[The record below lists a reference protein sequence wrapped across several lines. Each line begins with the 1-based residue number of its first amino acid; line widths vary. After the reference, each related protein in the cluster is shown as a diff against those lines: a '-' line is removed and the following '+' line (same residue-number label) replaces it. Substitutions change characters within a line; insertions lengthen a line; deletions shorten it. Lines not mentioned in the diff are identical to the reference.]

1 MRSILPRARKPC
13 HSERSETASSLQPSA
28 PHSVIPSASEES
40 WLSSN
45 PAESHE
51 TRRKTPKAA
60 PDHSERSEPT
70 PSCHSERSEESR
82 LSSNP
87 AEAHETRRKT
97 SKAPPDHSERGEPAP
112 PPVIPSGRRTPG

>member
-1 MRSILPRARKPC
+1 MRPATKPRRPRLITPSERAHSPSC
-13 HSERSETASSLQPSA
+13 HSER
-28 PHSVIPSASEES
+28 SEES

-97 SKAPPDHSERGEPAP
+97 SKAPPDHSERSEPAP
-112 PPVIPSGRRTPG
+112 PPVIPSGARNPG